1 MAEMAMQKYDEIVMK
16 LLHYFITEEGYTPII
31 LHGAENEI
39 WLENLKKEHQIV
51 RIVTN
56 YIHNDEQLDFDLYR
70 TKAIMKTIKQK
81 TFSLS
86 LNAINIFL
94 NLGDN
99 VHLDKYEDKHILS
112 LNISTIKELDKNNT
126 IKEEFPNLVKDTNF
140 KEKGLELL
148 MKITNDINKVNNE
161 EAQKAEDVF
170 KKKIP
175 YVTYILIA
183 INVIVFAL
191 MYILGDGSENTYTL
205 IKFGALFGPFVKAG
219 EYYRLITSAFLHI
232 GPVHLLM
239 NMYALYIIGSQVEN
253 FLGHFK
259 YSIIYFISIITGSLL
274 SLIINTNVVSAGASG
289 AIFGLMGALLY
300 FGYHY
305 RVYLGNA
312 LKTQIIPLIALNL
325 LLGFMIPGID
335 ISCHIGGL
343 VGGTLA
349 TWAIGVKDKSSAQ
362 EKINGW
368 IMLSIFV
375 CFLVYLAFIK

>member
-349 TWAIGVKDKSSAQ
+349 TWAIGVKDKSSTQ

-368 IMLSIFV
+368 IMLAIFV

>member
-349 TWAIGVKDKSSAQ
+349 TWAIGVKDKSSTQ